1 MELTT
6 VASWMFSESVLTITS
21 VNTEFTRY
29 VLLMMTT
36 TEWWILDFSF
46 FFFGFPVYFPVMWC
60 IDWNITTWN
69 WHIVTIGTLKLAII
83 IVILKLTIIIV
94 IPKVV
99 IIIVILKVAITI
111 VILKL
116 AKIIVFFKLPI
127 IIVILKL
134 IFFKSDLW
142 NNLIYGIT
150 KLFEFDMDKASKPVV
165 LQMDIKLQNLRL
177 CYVTHWK

>member
-1 MELTT
+1 M
-6 VASWMFSESVLTITS
+6 
-21 VNTEFTRY
+21 
-29 VLLMMTT
+29 
-36 TEWWILDFSF
+36 
-46 FFFGFPVYFPVMWC
+46 
-60 IDWNITTWN
+60 
-69 WHIVTIGTLKLAII
+69 
-83 IVILKLTIIIV
+83 
-94 IPKVV
+94 V

-116 AKIIVFFKLPI
+116 AKIIFFKLPI

>member
-1 MELTT
+1 MC
-6 VASWMFSESVLTITS
+6 
-21 VNTEFTRY
+21 
-29 VLLMMTT
+29 VLLVMTT

-46 FFFGFPVYFPVMWC
+46 FLWLPCMFSSYM
-60 IDWNITTWN
+60 
-69 WHIVTIGTLKLAII
+69 IVTIGTCKLAII
-83 IVILKLTIIIV
+83 IVILKLAIIIV
-94 IPKVV
+94 ILKVV

-116 AKIIVFFKLPI
+116 AKIIFFKLPI

>member
-83 IVILKLTIIIV
+83 IVILKLAIIIV
-94 IPKVV
+94 IPKW
-99 IIIVILKVAITI
+99 LSLLSFSKWLSLLSFSNW
-111 VILKL
+111 LKL
-116 AKIIVFFKLPI
+116 FFSNCLSLLSFSNWFSSK
-127 IIVILKL
+127 V
-134 IFFKSDLW
+134 
-142 NNLIYGIT
+142 IYGT
-150 KLFEFDMDKASKPVV
+150 TWFME
-165 LQMDIKLQNLRL
+165 
-177 CYVTHWK
+177 